1 MIDESNQVTKN
12 VQQDGVD
19 SSFLNLQFFIKT
31 FLLNWQWILLSVFIC
46 LAIAVLYIRY
56 TPAVYQITAKI
67 LVKEDDNKMRT
78 TNKIQAAANLGFV
91 TNSDGFDNE
100 LEVLRSVSVAEGVVR
115 DLKLYVN
122 YEAEGRITDRAIY
135 KDNPVIVD
143 LDPIHLDT
151 LNKKIYLEVTKNDY
165 IYNVEGKYFKA
176 DGKTYD
182 EFRAS
187 GKLPMSIFTKGGVIS
202 ITQNKATKYRWI
214 DGRSVK
220 VNIYNPARVA
230 EAYAKNMDVSALSKT
245 TTIANLV
252 HNDIIPERGID
263 YLNQVAVVYNR
274 LANIDKNEIAVR
286 TEEFINQRLE
296 KIKSELGNT
305 DGAIESYKRNN
316 NMADLQTTAS
326 QVVLNTDATEKEI
339 TEMGKQLL
347 LMESVKEYVDVNS
360 GRYQAL
366 PSNV

>member
-165 IYNVEGKYFKA
+165 IYNV
-176 DGKTYD
+176 
-182 EFRAS
+182 R
-187 GKLPMSIFTKGGVIS
+187 LMVRLMMSSEPQANFLCPYLQREELLVSHRTRLQNIGGL
-202 ITQNKATKYRWI
+202 T
-214 DGRSVK
+214 
-220 VNIYNPARVA
+220 VA
-230 EAYAKNMDVSALSKT
+230 A
-245 TTIANLV
+245 
-252 HNDIIPERGID
+252 
-263 YLNQVAVVYNR
+263 
-274 LANIDKNEIAVR
+274 
-286 TEEFINQRLE
+286 
-296 KIKSELGNT
+296 
-305 DGAIESYKRNN
+305 
-316 NMADLQTTAS
+316 
-326 QVVLNTDATEKEI
+326 
-339 TEMGKQLL
+339 
-347 LMESVKEYVDVNS
+347 
-360 GRYQAL
+360 
-366 PSNV
+366 